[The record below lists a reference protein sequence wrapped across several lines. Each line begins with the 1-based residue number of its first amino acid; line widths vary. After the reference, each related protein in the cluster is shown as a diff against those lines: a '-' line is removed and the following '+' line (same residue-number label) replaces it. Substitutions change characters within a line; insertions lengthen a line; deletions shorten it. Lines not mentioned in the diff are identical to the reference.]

1 MEEKNVAKGELIITE
16 GEKPD
21 GMYIVR
27 SGKVEVFKKING
39 NEVRLSVIAKN
50 DFFGEMSLFLNQPR
64 TAFVRAIESCSLL
77 FLNKDEIY
85 GYLQKNTEFVKT
97 LVTRLSKRILE
108 AHKIIGRLEGEKKAF
123 EIMHGH

>member
-1 MEEKNVAKGELIITE
+1 MKEKKVTRGEMVITE
-16 GEKPD
+16 GERPD

-39 NEVRLSVIAKN
+39 KEVRLSVIGSN
-50 DFFGEMSLFLNQPR
+50 DFFGEMSLFLDQPR
-64 TAFVRAIESCSLL
+64 TAFVRTLEDCTLL
-77 FLNKDEIY
+77 FLSKDEIY
-85 GYLQKNTEFVKT
+85 DYLQKNTEFVKT
-97 LVTRLSKRILE
+97 LMIRLSKRILE